1 MLNHPKPISVSGLNF
16 AAKDLLE
23 SNFPHIWVEGEIS
36 NFSQS
41 GSVHIYFTLK
51 DSQAQVPCAFFRQ
64 YHTQNTKNLSN
75 GQKVLVRAK
84 LSLYAPRGTYQLIIS
99 QIEAFGTGLLELEF
113 QALKLKLEKIGLFN
127 PHTKKAIPA
136 FANDIG
142 IITSKT
148 GAALQDVLSVIGIRY
163 PMAHIYVYD
172 AVVQGEKSAA
182 SLRHALKRA
191 IAHGQV
197 QTLII
202 CRGGGSMEDLW
213 SFNDEQ
219 LAHDIHQCPIPIISG
234 VGHEIDFTICDMVAD
249 LRAATPSAA
258 AQHATPDKQELW
270 QLLDSK
276 MRHLVLGFQSSIH
289 QKQSQLERLR
299 SQLLHPK
306 DKISAIEKQFA
317 AFNHQLC
324 YLIQHQIEINQD
336 QTTRYKVAL
345 EVNLNHQLQAKFN
358 QLCSLSEK
366 LGALS
371 PLAVLDRGYSLIKS
385 PEGKAITSAS
395 HLNVGSK
402 INIQWADGIHS
413 ATIDE

>member
-1 MLNHPKPISVSGLNF
+1 VLSQPKPISVSSLNL

-51 DSQAQVPCAFFRQ
+51 DANAQVPCAFFRQ
-64 YHTQNTKNLSN
+64 YHTQNTKKLAN

-84 LSLYAPRGTYQLIIS
+84 LSLYAPRGSYQLIVS

-113 QALKLKLEKIGLFN
+113 QALKLKLEKMGLFN
-127 PHTKKAIPA
+127 SNIKKAIPT
-136 FANDIG
+136 FPSSIG

-148 GAALQDVLSVIGIRY
+148 GAALQDVLSVIAKRY
-163 PMAHIYVYD
+163 PVTDLYIYD
-172 AVVQGEKSAA
+172 AVVQGEKSAP
-182 SLRHALKRA
+182 SLRSALKRA
-191 IAHGQV
+191 ISHGQA

-219 LAHDIHQCPIPIISG
+219 LAHDIYQCPIPIISG

-249 LRAATPSAA
+249 LRAPTPSAG
-258 AQHATPDKQELW
+258 AQQATPDRQELW
-270 QLLDSK
+270 QSLDNK
-276 MRHLVLGFQSSIH
+276 LRHLTLSLQSMIH

-299 SQLLHPK
+299 SQMLHPR
-306 DKISAIEKQFA
+306 DKIKSIEKQLQA
-317 AFNHQLC
+317 THHQLH
-324 YLIQHQIEINQD
+324 YIFKQQIQNKQQALD
-336 QTTRYKVAL
+336 QQKTAVITLFQHCLHIKSS
-345 EVNLNHQLQAKFN
+345 
-358 QLCSLSEK
+358 QLCTLSEK

-371 PLAVLDRGYSLIKS
+371 PLSVLDRGYTLIKDNQD
-385 PEGKAITSAS
+385 KTITQAKS
-395 HLNVGSK
+395 LGPGSK
-402 INIQWADGIHS
+402 VIIQWADGAHS